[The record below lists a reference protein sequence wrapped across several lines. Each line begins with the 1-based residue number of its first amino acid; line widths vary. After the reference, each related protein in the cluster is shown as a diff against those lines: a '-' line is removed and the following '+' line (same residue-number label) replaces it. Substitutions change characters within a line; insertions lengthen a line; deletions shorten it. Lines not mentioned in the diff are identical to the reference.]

1 MDVFSHVS
9 CHFGPAFTMKSLF
22 ILSKLPCTRMI
33 PAVRCTCKALLLF
46 GGSDSGGEVLK
57 IVGLTDPDT
66 LNMLQTYNQKG
77 NIQSAHSAFPQ
88 SSTDEFADIQPICS
102 WIPEEKPNSN
112 RKQAPAGRNCW
123 TVEPM
128 TFWEYSLHQHG
139 SKFWWEKNCWEFSTS
154 NVLCSK
160 DGL

>member
-1 MDVFSHVS
+1 MQTKAHQGRYFTILCPQVTSLRNGRVQS
-9 CHFGPAFTMKSLF
+9 CIMPFGPAFTMKSLF

-77 NIQSAHSAFPQ
+77 NIQS
-88 SSTDEFADIQPICS
+88 STLPVLNHRPIQPICS
-102 WIPEEKPNSN
+102 WIPKKNQF
-112 RKQAPAGRNCW
+112 K
-123 TVEPM
+123 
-128 TFWEYSLHQHG
+128 
-139 SKFWWEKNCWEFSTS
+139 SKASTS
-154 NVLCSK
+154 GPKLLNS
-160 DGL
+160 